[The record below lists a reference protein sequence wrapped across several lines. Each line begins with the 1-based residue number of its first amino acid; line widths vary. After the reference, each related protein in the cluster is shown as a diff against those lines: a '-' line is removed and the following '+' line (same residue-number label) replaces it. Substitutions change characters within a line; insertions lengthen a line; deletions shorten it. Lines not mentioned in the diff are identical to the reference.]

1 MEHLLVLNSDLLN
14 PEIRIQPSDS
24 HDLSEK
30 YNFDAY
36 LSLNEYQLYKTLHNL

>member
-1 MEHLLVLNSDLLN
+1 MEHLLLLNSDLLN

-30 YNFDAY
+30 YIFDACLT
-36 LSLNEYQLYKTLHNL
+36 LSEYQLYSNLA